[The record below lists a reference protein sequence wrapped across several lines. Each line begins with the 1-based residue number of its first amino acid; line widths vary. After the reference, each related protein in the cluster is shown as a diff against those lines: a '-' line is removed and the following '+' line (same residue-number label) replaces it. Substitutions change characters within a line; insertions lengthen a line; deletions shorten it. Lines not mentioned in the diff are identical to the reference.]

1 MTNKLKRQIS
11 IAFCCLGFGSLALAQ
26 QTDTLVL
33 SLDKAV
39 EIGLADNETLQ
50 AARLDVGRAQ
60 YDHKVNLA
68 QLFPNI
74 SASGSYGYTLKKQKV
89 YFGGGDSNNPMAS
102 FLPEGGIE
110 MGQTHNIQAG
120 INASLPLFAP
130 QLWASLGL
138 DRVSVEIAKQK
149 AQGSIIDLTAE
160 LRKAYMGVLLAQDSK
175 RVLEE
180 SLENM
185 KRNRTSIQQKYDRG
199 LVAEYDLIRM
209 DAQVKNL
216 IPQVIQATQ
225 SVRLAEMKLLVLMSM
240 SPERPI
246 KLEEKLSDYIDTVY
260 SNMLAKGRMTDTL
273 DFKENK
279 TLRSLALNAK
289 QLEAA
294 LKAKKSAFLPT
305 LAMSFNYT
313 YNYAD
318 DNLRLSN
325 SLRWSP
331 YSMIGLSLSVPIFAG
346 GSRLYGLKSTG
357 LQILQLELQRRQAER
372 ELRLAASSST
382 SEQRNAS
389 EQFVASQ
396 EAVRSAQ
403 KGLDI
408 AEVRYR
414 TGESTILELNDAEL
428 ALRQAQL
435 NLYQAIYNY
444 MIATYSL
451 AQLQGDVPLY
461 GPEL

>member
-1 MTNKLKRQIS
+1 MVL
-11 IAFCCLGFGSLALAQ
+11 CCLGLSLRILAGQ
-26 QTDTLVL
+26 PDTLVL
-33 SLDKAV
+33 SLDRAV
-39 EIGLADNETLQ
+39 EIGIAENATLQ

-60 YDHKVNLA
+60 YDRKVNLA

-74 SASGSYGYTLKKQKV
+74 SANGTYGYTLKKQKV
-89 YFGGGDSNNPMAS
+89 YFGGGDDANNPMAS
-102 FLPEGGIE
+102 FMPEGGIE
-110 MGQTHNIQAG
+110 MGETHNIQAG

-130 QLWASLGL
+130 QLRASLGL

-149 AQGSIIDLTAE
+149 AQGSIVDLTAE

-185 KRNRTSIQQKYDRG
+185 KRNHTAIKQKYDRG

-225 SVRLAEMKLLVLMSM
+225 NVRLAGMKLLVLMSM
-240 SPERPI
+240 SPDTPI
-246 KLEEKLSDYIDTVY
+246 KLEGKLSDYIDTVY
-260 SNMLAKGRMTDTL
+260 KNMLAGPASAGTL
-273 DFKENK
+273 DLKENH
-279 TLRSLALNAK
+279 TLRTLDLNAK

-294 LKAKKSAFLPT
+294 LKVKKNAFLPT
-305 LAMSFNYT
+305 LSMNFNYT

-318 DNLRLSN
+318 NKFRLSN

-331 YSMIGLSLSVPIFAG
+331 YSMIGLSLNIPLFAG
-346 GSRLYGLKSTG
+346 GSRLYGVKSTR
-357 LQILQLELQRRQAER
+357 LQLLQLDLQRRQAER
-372 ELRLAASSST
+372 EIRLAASNSLG
-382 SEQRNAS
+382 EQRNAS
-389 EQFVASQ
+389 EQFIASQ

-403 KGLDI
+403 KGLEI

-414 TGESTILELNDAEL
+414 TGESTVLELNDAEL

-444 MIATYSL
+444 MVATYSI
-451 AQLQGDVPLY
+451 AQIQGDVSLY
-461 GPEL
+461 GPET